1 MVSTSRERILD
12 AYADLLITEGER
24 HATLEAVATRAGVSK
39 GGLLYHFPSKDQLAA
54 GLCDRLKELAA
65 KDAHAMRTAE
75 EGPARYY
82 VRSSHYASTPLDRVL
97 VAVSRLRQSGDARAR
112 ATIEAASNDWLAI
125 LHDALGDLDVA
136 RAVKLIGDGLYYNA
150 LNRALGGQP
159 LPAAADEGL
168 LAVVDQII
176 NATKAS
182 HP

>member
-24 HATLEAVATRAGVSK
+24 HATLEAVAARAGVSK

-65 KDAHAMRTAE
+65 ADAHAMRTAD

-82 VRSSHYASTPLDRVL
+82 VRSSQYASTPLDRVL

-125 LHDALGDLDVA
+125 LHDVLGDLDVA

-159 LPAAADEGL
+159 LPMGADEGL
-168 LAVVDQII
+168 LAVVDQIT
-176 NATKAS
+176 NATRA
-182 HP
+182 HRP